1 MARIGVRLDVIK
13 KNAWR
18 SLKFRQSESA
28 VQSFHQAITLGNG
41 LGNKSSS
48 DVPMLLAKTFHLNG
62 QAFWI
67 GRREVIEAMNP
78 KLLKHV
84 APLRT
89 NATHLTEMP
98 ISRSNAAAAL
108 TPTTQRAL
116 ATIRR
121 QGWRLSPF

>member
-1 MARIGVRLDVIK
+1 
-13 KNAWR
+13 
-18 SLKFRQSESA
+18 
-28 VQSFHQAITLGNG
+28 
-41 LGNKSSS
+41 
-48 DVPMLLAKTFHLNG
+48 MLLAKTFHLNG
-62 QAFWI
+62 QSFWV
-67 GRREVIEAMNP
+67 GRGEVIEAMNP

-121 QGWRLSPF
+121 QSWRLSPF

>member
-1 MARIGVRLDVIK
+1 
-13 KNAWR
+13 
-18 SLKFRQSESA
+18 
-28 VQSFHQAITLGNG
+28 
-41 LGNKSSS
+41 
-48 DVPMLLAKTFHLNG
+48 
-62 QAFWI
+62 
-67 GRREVIEAMNP
+67 MNP
-78 KLLKHV
+78 KLLEHV

-121 QGWRLSPF
+121 QSWRLSPF

>member
-1 MARIGVRLDVIK
+1 
-13 KNAWR
+13 
-18 SLKFRQSESA
+18 
-28 VQSFHQAITLGNG
+28 
-41 LGNKSSS
+41 
-48 DVPMLLAKTFHLNG
+48 
-62 QAFWI
+62 
-67 GRREVIEAMNP
+67 MNP
-78 KLLKHV
+78 KLLEHV

-89 NATHLTEMP
+89 NATHLTEMS